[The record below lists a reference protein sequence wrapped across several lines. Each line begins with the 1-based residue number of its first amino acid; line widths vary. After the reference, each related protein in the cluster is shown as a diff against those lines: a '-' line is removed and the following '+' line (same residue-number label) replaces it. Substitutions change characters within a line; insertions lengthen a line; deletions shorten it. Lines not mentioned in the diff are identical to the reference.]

1 MDCRSFGFDVTAN
14 HQDISSIF
22 MDTEVELSSLPKGAC
37 SAIRVVVARVGRTKV
52 TITLETKVFGRLE
65 ATTTIEAY
73 QISIQVIVNYFICDC
88 CF

>member
-1 MDCRSFGFDVTAN
+1 M
-14 HQDISSIF
+14 
-22 MDTEVELSSLPKGAC
+22 ELSSLPKGAC

-73 QISIQVIVNYFICDC
+73 QISIQVIVNYLSATAVFRGSPRQCQWHLPIAIQNSAHS
-88 CF
+88 